1 MAKVGRNEPCP
12 CGSGLKYKKCCLP
25 KEERTPVA
33 AKVAEP
39 ARQTFVNSE
48 IARLQEQ
55 AAGRRLSFRLIGAL
69 VFFSTARGDAWLLEL
84 TEQDAV
90 PVARGGEPLPVTVN
104 ETEDVFEIG
113 WTHGFA
119 VKGQLLVTTSY
130 LDNAVSSHEGCPVRE
145 INEAIR
151 NIRRQHSRGDL
162 ESIRI
167 REDRNGGA

>member
-1 MAKVGRNEPCP
+1 MAKVGRNDLCP

-25 KEERTPVA
+25 REERVPAA
-33 AKVAEP
+33 AKGAQP
-39 ARQTFVNSE
+39 ARQSFVRSE
-48 IARLQEQ
+48 IARLREQ

-69 VFFSTARGDAWLLEL
+69 VFFSTVRGDAWMLEL

-113 WTHGFA
+113 WTHSF
-119 VKGQLLVTTSY
+119 VIKGSLLVTTSY
-130 LDNAVSSHEGCPVRE
+130 LDKTVGSHEGCPVRE

-151 NIRRQHSRGDL
+151 NIRRQHSPGDL

-167 REDRNGGA
+167 KTDGDSKS